1 MGKSWFSNYN
11 DDTSGLLGEANPIAD
26 ILGYVLAIINWE
38 EIAEHLIDD
47 YESEVK

>member
-1 MGKSWFSNYN
+1 MMTTEAGDSIY
-11 DDTSGLLGEANPIAD
+11 DTRGLLREVNPISD
-26 ILGYVLAIINWE
+26 ILNYVLDIINWE